1 LNKYIILMQVD
12 NLFIIKQPL
21 GTFLDRKINIEAV
34 NMVGVK
40 FRHGHFNK
48 KLEHLH
54 KNLHIQPQSQDVV
67 FKALVGLDSVA
78 YKVKDGQTK
87 ILMQRL

>member
-1 LNKYIILMQVD
+1 MQVD
-12 NLFIIKQPL
+12 NLLIIKQPL
-21 GTFLDRKINIEAV
+21 GKFLDRNVNIEAV
-34 NMVGVK
+34 IMVGVK
-40 FRHGHFNK
+40 LVHGHFN
-48 KLEHLH
+48 ERFQHLH
-54 KNLHIQPQSQDVV
+54 NNLHIQPQSQDVV